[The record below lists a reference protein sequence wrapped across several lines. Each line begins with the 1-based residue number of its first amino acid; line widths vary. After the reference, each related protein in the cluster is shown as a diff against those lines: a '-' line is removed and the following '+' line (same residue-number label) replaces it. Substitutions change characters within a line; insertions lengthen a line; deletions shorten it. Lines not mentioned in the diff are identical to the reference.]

1 MTWNVKNFDLYNWTG
16 NEETRNKMMELI
28 QQGQAPENT
37 DIPTPDAAGA
47 GPDATTPP
55 MASPMSTPEPKM
67 GNREG
72 AMINLSMA
80 MDLIEQALPSLGSES
95 EEGQKA
101 LAAIRS
107 LTTLLGPKKQK
118 TRELQQSEI
127 IQMLQN
133 LPKAGGNTPEGTAMS
148 QAPAVPNMTPVPGA
162 GVGGAGMP
170 QPGGAAPSP
179 QSLPM

>member
-1 MTWNVKNFDLYNWTG
+1 MSVPQDRL
-16 NEETRNKMMELI
+16 MEMI
-28 QQGQAPENT
+28 RSQQGGGMP
-37 DIPTPDAAGA
+37 PPDAAPTTGMSDQTTAPMGA
-47 GPDATTPP
+47 P
-55 MASPMSTPEPKM
+55 MTSPEPKM

-72 AMINLSMA
+72 ALVNLSMA

-107 LTTLLGPKKQK
+107 LTGVLGARKSK

-133 LPKAGGNTPEGTAMS
+133 LPQAGGATPEGRAMA
-148 QAPAVPNMTPVPGA
+148 QAPAVPNMPPMPGA
-162 GVGGAGMP
+162 AGP
-170 QPGGAAPSP
+170 QPT
-179 QSLPM
+179 M